1 MHLYRSFIRALIAV
15 QIFSVVIF
23 AHSEMHVGDFSRN
36 LRVKEIHKVPRES
49 KVEQLEVNLL

>member
-15 QIFSVVIF
+15 QIFC
-23 AHSEMHVGDFSRN
+23 SEMHVGDFSRN
-36 LRVKEIHKVPRES
+36 LRVKEIHKVPRER